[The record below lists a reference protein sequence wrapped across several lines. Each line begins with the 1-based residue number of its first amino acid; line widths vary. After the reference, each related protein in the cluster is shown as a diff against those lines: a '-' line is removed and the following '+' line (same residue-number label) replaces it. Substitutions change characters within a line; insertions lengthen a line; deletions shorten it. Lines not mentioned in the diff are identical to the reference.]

1 MKGQVRLRRDGPG
14 RSLWEGN
21 IQLVVNDKREA
32 VHRELEGGR
41 LMCKEQQARRS

>member
-1 MKGQVRLRRDGPG
+1 MKGPVRLRQDGPG

-32 VHRELEGGR
+32 VHGELEAGR
-41 LMCKEQQARRS
+41 LMCKEQQVQRS